1 MPPFLFLSARWRY
14 AYRAYNNVCSVGRIR
29 RSRHPALR
37 PVALR
42 LPGLQQRMLRRPDKA
57 QPPSGVFFYS
67 FGPALTSASPAGVSV
82 YFSKF
87 STNSFASA
95 VAFSCH
101 CSGDA

>member
-37 PVALR
+37 PVALC

-57 QPPSGVFFYS
+57 QPPSGIAPGGATLT
-67 FGPALTSASPAGVSV
+67 GPTTAYAL
-82 YFSKF
+82 
-87 STNSFASA
+87 
-95 VAFSCH
+95 
-101 CSGDA
+101 